1 MGMLLTGT
9 AAAAELPVFRPGLW
23 EFDRT
28 VNGQKVASK
37 ECLDPTAR
45 MKAQNAK
52 LEQSGCSF
60 SPMEKAGATY
70 TFTSECAMK
79 MPGGKA
85 LRSSSKSVMTVESDS
100 AYRLQVTGTL
110 AGEPS
115 SEQLVARRIG
125 ECPR

>member
-1 MGMLLTGT
+1 MLATGG
-9 AAAAELPVFRPGLW
+9 AAAADLPGFRHGLW
-23 EFDRT
+23 EFNRT

-37 ECLDPTAR
+37 ECLNPTER
-45 MKAQNAK
+45 MKAQNAR
-52 LEQSGCSF
+52 LEQSGCKF
-60 SPMEKAGATY
+60 SPMEKAGSTY
-70 TFTSECAMK
+70 TSTSECAMK
-79 MPGGKA
+79 MPGGNT

-100 AYRLQVTGTL
+100 AYQLQVTGTL